1 MQRINVTVVNK
12 RKKASANGNFFRG
25 GCPLFS
31 GKQNALCY
39 FYSIAG
45 RTGLWKYGFDLYKLQ
60 NNFHCSVA
68 LSLANLDDTCIAALA
83 VSILGSDFIKN
94 LSRHINLLGTFLTSG
109 CSCRNFGNRVQ
120 NFRICL
126 LA

>member
-1 MQRINVTVVNK
+1 M
-12 RKKASANGNFFRG
+12 
-25 GCPLFS
+25 PLCL

-83 VSILGSDFIKN
+83 VSILGSDSWY
-94 LSRHINLLGTFLTSG
+94 LSYVRLQLSEL
-109 CSCRNFGNRVQ
+109 R
-120 NFRICL
+120 
-126 LA
+126 